1 MLSTSSL
8 TACRCLNIAPPVYIR
23 SEVIAFHVPKGRTY
37 PSIIYGHCESVMISV
52 YSCLLSIMN
61 MQLDTSGVS
70 YVAPLFQELLFPYK
84 EHPTNWCMSEIQN
97 HFQTELY
104 TNRGKK
110 VHQYCTPLQMQ
121 GLSMLKKSIT
131 TWLQLFERIT
141 KMLVSYQGKYL

>member
-84 EHPTNWCMSEIQN
+84 EHPTNWCTSEIQN
-97 HFQTELY
+97 HFQTELQIGGKRY
-104 TNRGKK
+104 TNT
-110 VHQYCTPLQMQ
+110 VHPYKCKDSVCSKNPLQL
-121 GLSMLKKSIT
+121 GCSYLK
-131 TWLQLFERIT
+131 E
-141 KMLVSYQGKYL
+141 